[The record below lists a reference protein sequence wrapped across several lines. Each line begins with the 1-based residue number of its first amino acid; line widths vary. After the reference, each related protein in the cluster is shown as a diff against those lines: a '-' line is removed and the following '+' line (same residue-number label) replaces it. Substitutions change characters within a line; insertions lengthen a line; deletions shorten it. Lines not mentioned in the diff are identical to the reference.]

1 MATVQITAN
10 QLLGALKAL
19 QVSPAE
25 PTMGICGNLD
35 YKLAS
40 ELGAKMTDYFI
51 LEEDLGIS
59 TYQWVGETSQLWPKW
74 SGHYV
79 MPVPTPSLEGWV
91 LTHKWEG
98 EYGELRRELLQFLI
112 EELENG
118 SYA

>member
-10 QLLGALKAL
+10 QLLEALKAL
-19 QVSPAE
+19 QVSIPE

-35 YKLAS
+35 HQLAKT
-40 ELGAKMTDYFI
+40 LGEKMTDYFI
-51 LEEDLGIS
+51 LEDLGMS
-59 TYQWVGETSQLWPKW
+59 TYQWVGETSQNWPKH
-74 SGHYV
+74 SGCYA